1 MHPTKGWTQCTLI
14 PTVFEVE
21 VLTAPRSSEFPSV
34 ESRGTSILRSF
45 PTRAQGIVED
55 ATTQGTQ
62 KAALQYKEE
71 EGWFCDRVN
80 CRHLLASPS
89 NVCPVLS
96 IKPHMRTASSGQCIQ
111 SRVLCSKKAWTMD
124 SYGP

>member
-1 MHPTKGWTQCTLI
+1 MHPTTGWTQCTLI

-55 ATTQGTQ
+55 ATTQGTR
-62 KAALQYKEE
+62 K
-71 EGWFCDRVN
+71 
-80 CRHLLASPS
+80 RHC
-89 NVCPVLS
+89 NTRKGKGGFV
-96 IKPHMRTASSGQCIQ
+96 TG
-111 SRVLCSKKAWTMD
+111 
-124 SYGP
+124 